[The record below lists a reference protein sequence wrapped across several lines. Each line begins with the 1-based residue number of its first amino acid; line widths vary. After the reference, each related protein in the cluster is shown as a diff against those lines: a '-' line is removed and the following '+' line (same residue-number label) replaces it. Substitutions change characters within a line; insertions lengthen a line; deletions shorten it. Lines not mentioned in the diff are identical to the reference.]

1 MKGRISNRLQTQLL
15 ASYLWVN
22 GVTLG
27 LLLLWLFLPFLR
39 RSLIFSVGM
48 FLIVVLINL
57 GLSVFFSRKLS
68 KPFIR
73 MKEVAEQFSCDPH
86 KAIEI
91 KQDDPGEIQD
101 LVQTLN
107 GMGERT
113 EHRISELR
121 SFVANAS
128 HELRTPLTTVK
139 LRVEALRDGAMED
152 REIAERF
159 LNEVEGEIDS
169 LTKMVSDLLDL
180 SRIEAGVAEID
191 RAEVDFGNIVREVC
205 SAFGARAQRSNIR
218 LNCTVEDHL
227 PLMVGIED
235 QLRRMVYNL
244 VDNALKYTASGGWVE
259 VGVVKIP
266 SHNLLRL
273 RVKDNG
279 FGIPP
284 TVLPHIFERFYRVEA
299 TRPRYGH
306 SRGSGLGLAIVKAI
320 ADVHGAQ
327 VRVESEVGKGTCFTI
342 DFPLALCT

>member
-1 MKGRISNRLQTQLL
+1 MKGQISNRLQTQLFT
-15 ASYLWVN
+15 SYLWVN
-22 GVTLG
+22 GVTLC

-39 RSLIFSVGM
+39 QSPIISIGLLIF
-48 FLIVVLINL
+48 VVLMNL
-57 GLSVFFSRKLS
+57 SLSVYFSRKLS

-86 KAIEI
+86 HSIQVKE
-91 KQDDPGEIQD
+91 DDPVEIQD
-101 LVQTLN
+101 LVHTLN
-107 GMGERT
+107 SMGERT

-152 REIAERF
+152 REIAGRF

-191 RAEVDFGNIVREVC
+191 RADVDFGNIVREVC

-218 LNCTVEDHL
+218 LNCVVEDHL
-227 PLMVGIED
+227 PPLAGIED

-259 VGVVKIP
+259 VGVEKIP
-266 SHNLLRL
+266 SANLIRL
-273 RVKDNG
+273 RVKDSG
-279 FGIPP
+279 FGIPS

-306 SRGSGLGLAIVKAI
+306 ARGSGLGLAIVKAI

-342 DFPLALCT
+342 DFPLAICT